1 MRPRKAK
8 ATKVT
13 IIMCE
18 EGQRRA
24 RHGDLEN
31 TEYGDGEENENDAD
45 DNDIDGKNGRKEDT
59 CREGRRDEE
68 DKQDGLRQVMVWRTR
83 RFLGN

>member
-1 MRPRKAK
+1 
-8 ATKVT
+8 
-13 IIMCE
+13 MCE

-24 RHGDLEN
+24 RHGEEEDDFEN

-59 CREGRRDEE
+59 CREARRDRE
-68 DKQDGLRQVMVWRTR
+68 DEQDGLRQVMVWRTR
-83 RFLGN
+83 RFLGD